1 MKYAQIVLK
10 CALAL
15 IFLLPCL
22 FLVYGCFML
31 KDGFSL
37 NGFLEV
43 AALKDTFLNFLKN
56 SLILTLPVVLIQL
69 FICVPAAY
77 GFSQLKNP
85 WVQGLFSL
93 YVITMMMP
101 FLVTLVPTYML
112 MQNLGILGEFAA
124 VILPKSFGVFGIFFL
139 KQSIAFLPNSILE
152 AARLDGSSEWQILFR
167 IIVPLTKSNIFALV
181 LMIFVDC
188 WNMVEEPL
196 ILLQNMSKYPL
207 SILIDSEVQA
217 VSQSTFVVSTFIMVV
232 PVLAHLCLR
241 NRLQD
246 GIGQLLGAD
255 MVCVCD

>member
-1 MKYAQIVLK
+1 MKYVQEILK
-10 CALAL
+10 WAIAL

-22 FLVYGCFML
+22 FLVYGCFVL

-37 NGFLEV
+37 TGFAEV
-43 AALKDTFLNFLKN
+43 VILKDTFLNFLKN

-85 WVQGLFSL
+85 WVQGLFYL

-112 MQNLGILGEFAA
+112 MQNLGVLGQFAA
-124 VILPKSFGVFGIFFL
+124 VILPKSFGVSGVFFL
-139 KQSIAFLPNSILE
+139 RQSITLVPSSVLE
-152 AARLDGSSEWQILFR
+152 VARLDGCSEWQILLR
-167 IIVPLTKSNIFALV
+167 IIVPLTKSNIFALL
-181 LMIFVDC
+181 LMIFADC

-196 ILLQNMSKYPL
+196 ILLQSMDKYPL

-217 VSQSTFVVSTFIMVV
+217 VSQSTFIVSTFIMIV
-232 PVLAHLCLR
+232 PIAAYLCLR
-241 NRLQD
+241 NQLQN
-246 GIGQLLGAD
+246 GIGQLLRTD
-255 MVCVCD
+255 MF